1 MICYA
6 LILLCIAE
14 YLQKR
19 FIGAMVIFW
28 FLLLEGFQV
37 IPLEFLTFGFFSGS
51 SIDAALLCFLA
62 LFVLRVSYW
71 VKQTSIA
78 RSVQIA
84 IVVFLV
90 MLLLNTLYG
99 YLNGYALIDIFRGA
113 RLYLFLGS
121 FLMFVEMSL
130 ADTLKILKI
139 LIIITFFQSILFLL
153 QVVLG
158 VSLLQGPV
166 SLLMEEDNYIRFYN
180 LPKLLDFSL
189 LITLFWFP
197 FDLSKKLRYLFIVVF
212 ILTMIAPLHR
222 GYLVAWFL
230 SLILSS
236 LYFNNYF
243 EKVKYVTVM
252 AILAA
257 VVLSI
262 GLVRNRIYEAILQF
276 SILADVFSGN
286 VIYESNTFIYRIN
299 HLMERIDLVNMRTLG
314 WLFGIGLVDD
324 HAPQAANLPLN
335 YGLPDPI
342 TGQIIKVYTPDLVWS
357 MLILTMGYIGAIV
370 YLNIFVN
377 ILYRYAK
384 LPADVRLKKVLF
396 TLIFIAIFTSF
407 TGVFLLQPYFFLPCL
422 ILLVIISKEGSK
434 ELVNKVY

>member
-19 FIGAMVIFW
+19 FIGSMVIFW

-37 IPLEFLTFGFFSGS
+37 IPLAFLTFGFFSGTT
-51 SIDAALLCFLA
+51 IDAALLCFLA
-62 LFVLRVSYW
+62 LFVLRGSHW
-71 VKQTSIA
+71 INQLRIA
-78 RSVQIA
+78 RAVKIA
-84 IVVFLV
+84 IVAFLV

-121 FLMFVEMSL
+121 FLMFVEMPL
-130 ADTLKILKI
+130 TDTLKIVKFLVI
-139 LIIITFFQSILFLL
+139 LTFFQSILFLL
-153 QVVLG
+153 QVVTG
-158 VSLLQGPV
+158 TSLMQGPEALV
-166 SLLMEEDNYIRFYN
+166 LEDDNYIRFYN
-180 LPKLLDFSL
+180 LPKLLDFAL
-189 LITLFWFP
+189 LISLFWFP
-197 FDLSKKLRYLFIVVF
+197 FNLSKKLRYLFIVVF

-252 AILAA
+252 AILGA

-262 GLVRNRIYEAILQF
+262 GLVRNRIYEAMLQF

-299 HLMERIDLVNMRTLG
+299 HLMERIDLVNLRALG

-357 MLILTMGYIGAIV
+357 MLILTMGYIGALL

-384 LPADVRLKKVLF
+384 LPADVGLKKVLF
-396 TLIFIAIFTSF
+396 TLIFLAILTSF

-422 ILLVIISKEGSK
+422 ILLVIISKEHNHELLSK
-434 ELVNKVY
+434 